1 MGVMILLKSRACY
14 VFGVAIIIYSLYI
27 TLVTREEL
35 NLKIKKLLIILII
48 TPVSFGIN
56 SSLFEDQYEKSVER
70 INTDQWQKTA
80 LITNSP
86 LIQLDIPN
94 INVFNSNKR
103 ETKSIRIDVSDFCSR
118 NSSLCRV
125 INELYYITSI
135 KNTSKFGEGIGAG
148 TSVVTYLKK
157 DKTFVLGE
165 AENHRIL
172 GELGYLYGNMF
183 ILLKYLI
190 VIYLNLIFL
199 FTGRVRNKL
208 FYFPLLVFVSVSFLI
223 GPITY
228 TTSFISFICWFSLGL
243 LISSF
248 NKHDN
253 KSY

>member
-1 MGVMILLKSRACY
+1 MGIMIFLKSRASY
-14 VFGVAIIIYSLYI
+14 VFGGAIIIYSLYI
-27 TLVTREEL
+27 TLVIREEL
-35 NLKIKKLLIILII
+35 NLKIKKLLIVLII
-48 TPVSFGIN
+48 TPLSFSIN
-56 SSLFEDQYEKSVER
+56 SSLFEDQYKRSVER
-70 INTDQWQKTA
+70 INTDAWEKTS
-80 LITNSP
+80 LVINSS
-86 LIQLDIPN
+86 IIELDIPN
-94 INVFNSNKR
+94 ISLLNFNTL
-103 ETKSIRIDVSDFCSR
+103 ETKPVIIDIRDFCSL
-118 NSSLCRV
+118 NSSICRV

-148 TSVVTYLKK
+148 TTIVTYIKK
-157 DKTFVLGE
+157 DKRFILGE

-183 ILLKYLI
+183 ILLKFLI

-199 FTGRVRNKL
+199 FTVRVRNKL

-228 TTSFISFICWFSLGL
+228 TTSFLSFICWFSFGL